1 MYLPGSDVVTHKKN
15 LVAYVGRCLCLP
27 LCMQHG
33 EQHVVRYQDTCMVE
47 NRELDRKRRMPK
59 SYNSLGRE
67 LAFNA
72 SHCLSPHTTKRTGR
86 PLPYAVFL
94 SESSMIQNL
103 LPRNARKTTQRLQ
116 QASCYPDRHAPIQ
129 PNTRDCQRSWSRSS
143 TESYPWT
150 LPIFGQLIRPPIVDL
165 GVESART
172 YPRRLEARLVIRGQ

>member
-1 MYLPGSDVVTHKKN
+1 MSSRTKKTYLA
-15 LVAYVGRCLCLP
+15 AYVGRCLCLP

-72 SHCLSPHTTKRTGR
+72 SHCLSPHTTKRTRR

-94 SESSMIQNL
+94 SESFMIQKPPPPGML
-103 LPRNARKTTQRLQ
+103 ERPLKGCSRRAVIQTVTPRSNQAHVIARGHGRDL
-116 QASCYPDRHAPIQ
+116 APSPVLGQ
-129 PNTRDCQRSWSRSS
+129 CQF
-143 TESYPWT
+143 
-150 LPIFGQLIRPPIVDL
+150 LAI
-165 GVESART
+165 
-172 YPRRLEARLVIRGQ
+172 